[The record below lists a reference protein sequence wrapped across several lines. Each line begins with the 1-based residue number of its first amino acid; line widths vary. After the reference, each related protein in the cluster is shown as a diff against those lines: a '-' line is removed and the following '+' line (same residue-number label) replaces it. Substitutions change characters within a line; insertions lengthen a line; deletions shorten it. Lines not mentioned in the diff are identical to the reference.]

1 MNCFKQLLL
10 KAITFLILSF
20 FTFSLAY
27 SQQEWKPNTD
37 WGHWIL
43 GQKADLDFLKKN
55 NMTVTF
61 GNGAPNFDEVTR
73 DEFNNKMEEAKKFN
87 QFYHQN
93 GYIVLRYL
101 STSLNGNSN
110 SNQDIPTKDQIN
122 YLKFYNERWTEFE
135 DYIGSKPLNNP
146 TSWIMIKPDGTFPYY
161 RYAPYGKETG
171 SGFET
176 WGVPVNPDYIRVMEG
191 KIRAQAETGID
202 GSYIDWTQIAEGTS
216 YDIYSEK
223 GFKNYLKQNLPE
235 GVSLKKYNTSDYDNF
250 KLPEKRGDKFW
261 MEWITYRG
269 YQVAEFHKHM
279 RDVARKYNP
288 HFMISGN
295 VFGGF
300 GYGPIA
306 YLAAGNMEMLARD
319 GYDDFIYSEM
329 QEYLDAS
336 PRNKDGVKITN
347 SPALKFLTAVAHGKP
362 VIVYATEITPPIFP
376 NPTEKCLNAMSQI
389 NIAEAVANHCIFREK
404 RETPQGATDIYS
416 FLAEN
421 KQDLIGA
428 HLVSTVGIL
437 SSLNQYLADE
447 QSFAFTT
454 SRVLTDNGINHTF
467 LVEDDVKNS
476 KLNQFKV
483 IILPYLPLI
492 SIDIQNKL
500 VEFVKTGGNL
510 IVLGKTGIKNEFN
523 LMNDNIPLLESNGKS
538 EYPDERS
545 DFNLGKGRM
554 IFLPLEIP
562 DHKFLTVQDKR
573 SDATTFGSSMVDV
586 FADIPEAYTRN
597 KIHPELRKILES
609 LADELI
615 ANFKDMLTI
624 LKNNLP
630 FVELT
635 TMQKDN
641 DLLMLH
647 FVNYNVTVD
656 GDITPAR
663 DVKAQISLP
672 EGKRVKRILY
682 NGKLGKLSEI
692 KYEVKELDS
701 KELIDVTFPDLNIY
715 GLAKIELESR

>member
-1 MNCFKQLLL
+1 MNNLIQSLPKV
-10 KAITFLILSF
+10 ITFLIISF
-20 FTFSLAY
+20 FISNLTY

-110 SNQDIPTKDQIN
+110 SNKDIPTKDQIN
-122 YLKFYNERWTEFE
+122 YLKFYNESWTDFE
-135 DYIGSKPLNNP
+135 DYIGPKPFNDP
-146 TSWIMIKPDGTFPYY
+146 TSWIMIRPDGTFPHY

-191 KIRAQAETGID
+191 KVRAQAETGID

-216 YDIYSEK
+216 YDTYSK
-223 GFKNYLKQNLPE
+223 RGFIEYLKENLPAE
-235 GVSLKKYNTSDYDNF
+235 ISLKKYNTSDYDNI
-250 KLPEKRGDKFW
+250 KLPEKRGDEFW

-288 HFMISGN
+288 NFMISGN

-300 GYGPIA
+300 GFGPIA
-306 YLAAGNMEMLARD
+306 YLAAGNMEMLARH

-329 QEYLDAS
+329 QEYLDSA

-362 VIVYATEITPPIFP
+362 AIIYATEITPPIFP
-376 NPTEKCLNAMSQI
+376 NPTEKCLSAMAQI

-404 RETPQGATDIYS
+404 RETPQGATDIYN
-416 FLAEN
+416 FLASN
-421 KQDLIGA
+421 RQDFIGA
-428 HLVSTVGIL
+428 HLVSSVGIL
-437 SSLNQYLADE
+437 ASLNQYLADE

-454 SRVLTDNGINHTF
+454 SRVLSDNGINHTF
-467 LVEDDVKNS
+467 LVEDDVNNS

-483 IILPYLPLI
+483 IILPYLPLM
-492 SIDIQNKL
+492 SSQTQNKL
-500 VEFVKTGGNL
+500 LEFVNAGGNL

-523 LMNDNIPLLESNGKS
+523 LMNDDIPLLTLNEISKYPEKKSNFKI
-538 EYPDERS
+538 
-545 DFNLGKGRM
+545 GKGRM
-554 IFLPLEIP
+554 IFLPMEIP
-562 DHKFLTVQDKR
+562 EHKFLTIQDVR
-573 SDATTFGSSMVDV
+573 NDATTFGSSMVDI
-586 FADIPEAYTRN
+586 FADVPEAYTRN
-597 KIHPELRKILES
+597 KIHPELRAILND
-609 LADELI
+609 LASELKT
-615 ANFKDMLTI
+615 NFLNELTI
-624 LKNNLP
+624 MKTDLP
-630 FVELT
+630 FVEFT
-635 TMQKDN
+635 TMQKDD
-641 DLLMLH
+641 DLLLLH
-647 FVNYNVTVD
+647 LVNYDVTVD
-656 GDITPAR
+656 GDITPAKNIN
-663 DVKAQISLP
+663 VHISLP
-672 EGKRVKRILY
+672 EGKTVKRISY
-682 NGKLGKLSEI
+682 DGKLDKLSEI
-692 KYEVKELDS
+692 KYEVKEFDGKRLVY
-701 KELIDVTFPDLNIY
+701 VTFPDLNIY
-715 GLAKIELESR
+715 GLAKIELEPR